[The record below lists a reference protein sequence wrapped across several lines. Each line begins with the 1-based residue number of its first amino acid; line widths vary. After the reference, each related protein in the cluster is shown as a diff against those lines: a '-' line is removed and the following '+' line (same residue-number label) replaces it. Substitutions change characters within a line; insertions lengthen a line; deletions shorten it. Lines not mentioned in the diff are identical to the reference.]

1 MEYLLKKE
9 GEFEYIEEGSGPP
22 LMLLHGLF
30 GALSN
35 WYSVLKTF
43 RKNYTVL
50 IPILPIYRMVQIKP
64 TLEAITDYIER
75 FIQHRGLG
83 PFAALGNSLG
93 GHLAQLL
100 ALRRPE
106 ELRALILT
114 GSSGLFEAGM
124 GSSFPR
130 RGDYDYVRERVEYTF
145 YSPQTATPEL
155 VQEVYEIVNDRHL
168 ALRVIH
174 LARGAQRMNMRSHLP
189 ALRMPTCLIW
199 GLNDTI
205 TPVRVAHEFYRNLP
219 HAKLY
224 FIDHCGHAPMMEQ
237 PERFNQLLAEF
248 LSTHYLTT
256 SA

>member
-43 RKNYTVL
+43 REQYTVL

-64 TLEAITDYIER
+64 TLEDITDYIER
-75 FIQHRGLG
+75 FIEHKGLQG
-83 PFAALGNSLG
+83 YATLGNSLG
-93 GHLAQLL
+93 GHLAQML

-106 ELRALILT
+106 NTRTMILT

-124 GSSFPR
+124 GSTFPR
-130 RGDYDYVRERVEYTF
+130 RGDYEYVRERVEFTF
-145 YSPQTATPEL
+145 YSSETATPEL

-168 ALRVIH
+168 ALRVIQ
-174 LARGAQRMNMRSHLP
+174 LARGAQRMSMKSHLP
-189 ALRMPTCLIW
+189 DLKMPTCLIW

-205 TPVRVAHEFYRNLP
+205 TPVRVAHEFHRNIP
-219 HAKLY
+219 RSELY

-237 PERFNQLLAEF
+237 PERFNRLLADF
-248 LSTHYLTT
+248 LSTHYLT
-256 SA
+256 ACA